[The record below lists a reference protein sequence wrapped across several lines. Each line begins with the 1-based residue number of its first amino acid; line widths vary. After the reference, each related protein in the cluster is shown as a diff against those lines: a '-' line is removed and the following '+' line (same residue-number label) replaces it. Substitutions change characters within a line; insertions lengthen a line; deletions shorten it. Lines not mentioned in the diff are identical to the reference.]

1 MNIQEEREALFDDR
15 FRPKSQDIE
24 RIKKFC
30 QTISSITG
38 VQVCNDKGMI
48 YEYIPQVYQS
58 ALKKLEENK

>member
-15 FRPKSQDIE
+15 FKPRSQDIE
-24 RIKKFC
+24 RIKNFC
-30 QTISSITG
+30 QTISKITG

-58 ALKKLEENK
+58 ALNKLSENV